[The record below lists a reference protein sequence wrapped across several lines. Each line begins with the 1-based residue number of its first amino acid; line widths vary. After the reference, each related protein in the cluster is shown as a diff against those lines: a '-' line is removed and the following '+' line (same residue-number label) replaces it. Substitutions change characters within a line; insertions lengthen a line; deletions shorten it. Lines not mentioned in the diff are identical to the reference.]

1 TTGSIMG
8 MSRKI
13 KEVHPNAQIVAVDA
27 KGSVIFGDKPI
38 NRELPGIGAS
48 RVPEILNRSEINQ
61 VIHVDDYQSAL
72 GCRKLID
79 YEGIF
84 AGGSTGSIIAAI
96 EQLITSIE
104 EGATIV
110 TILPDRGDRYLDL
123 VYSDTWLEK
132 MKSRQGVKSE

>member
-1 TTGSIMG
+1 M
-8 MSRKI
+8 
-13 KEVHPNAQIVAVDA
+13 
-27 KGSVIFGDKPI
+27 
-38 NRELPGIGAS
+38 
-48 RVPEILNRSEINQ
+48 NRSEINQ

-110 TILPDRGDRYLDL
+110 TILPDRGDRYFRFSLFRYM
-123 VYSDTWLEK
+123 VRKNEIKTRS
-132 MKSRQGVKSE
+132 

>member
-1 TTGSIMG
+1 M
-8 MSRKI
+8 
-13 KEVHPNAQIVAVDA
+13 
-27 KGSVIFGDKPI
+27 
-38 NRELPGIGAS
+38 
-48 RVPEILNRSEINQ
+48 
-61 VIHVDDYQSAL
+61 IHVDDYQSAL

-84 AGGSTGSIIAAI
+84 AGGSTGSNYAAI

-110 TILPDRGDRYLDL
+110 TILPDRGNNSFRFSLFRYM
-123 VYSDTWLEK
+123 VRK

>member
-1 TTGSIMG
+1 M
-8 MSRKI
+8 
-13 KEVHPNAQIVAVDA
+13 HPNAQIVAVDA
-27 KGSVIFGDKPI
+27 KGSVILVTNLLI
-38 NRELPGIGAS
+38 ENYLVSALV
-48 RVPEILNRSEINQ
+48 VPEILNRSEINQ

-132 MKSRQGVKSE
+132 